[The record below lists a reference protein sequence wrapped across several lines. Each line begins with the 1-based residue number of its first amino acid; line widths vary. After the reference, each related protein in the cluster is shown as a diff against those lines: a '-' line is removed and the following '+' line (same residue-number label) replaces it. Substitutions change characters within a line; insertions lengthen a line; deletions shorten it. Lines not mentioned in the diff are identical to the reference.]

1 MKRDAKERESC
12 AAQLRKEKKR
22 IDTLCVYVKGVV
34 VVDVV
39 VVVVDLLIV
48 QPGQEAIEAGAK
60 LALEGKLATRHYPNG
75 ILYDYRGDSDSKE
88 DDPEAQHNTGLTRI
102 MHEYTEYQLC
112 FDDMVALFGGVCAPL
127 RVY

>member
-1 MKRDAKERESC
+1 
-12 AAQLRKEKKR
+12 
-22 IDTLCVYVKGVV
+22 VYVKGVV

-39 VVVVDLLIV
+39 VVVVVVADLLIV

-75 ILYDYRGDSDSKE
+75 ILYDYRGDRDSKE
-88 DDPEAQHNTGLTRI
+88 DDLEAQHNTGLTRI